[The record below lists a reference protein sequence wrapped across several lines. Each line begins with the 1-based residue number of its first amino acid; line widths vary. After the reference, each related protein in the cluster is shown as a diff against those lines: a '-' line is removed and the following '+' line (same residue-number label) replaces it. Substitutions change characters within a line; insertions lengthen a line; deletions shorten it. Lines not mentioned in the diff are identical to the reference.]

1 MYILSSYWANIEI
14 LFYAYK
20 EWCEAHNFSIQLFDF
35 EHYLNAIEYYTCILL
50 IIYALV
56 TGTRDLFT
64 TNFKNFKIT
73 HKMGYIS
80 SLGIAVWLLDEF
92 TFRLF
97 SKLGIIEDVL
107 LIVFIIGYI
116 SFMFIFRGSI
126 DYAEIKMQKNV
137 TLRKEQLINFYSRIV
152 GVIGVSLFLIY
163 ITFVSNS

>member
-35 EHYLNAIEYYTCILL
+35 EHY
-50 IIYALV
+50 
-56 TGTRDLFT
+56 
-64 TNFKNFKIT
+64 FKNFKIT

-116 SFMFIFRGSI
+116 SFMFIFNI
-126 DYAEIKMQKNV
+126 
-137 TLRKEQLINFYSRIV
+137 LHL
-152 GVIGVSLFLIY
+152 
-163 ITFVSNS
+163 